1 MIYKNVLDYSVLVM
15 EVLRKKKDFI
25 INTCLVYVNDV
36 NFDSLNHVFSHVMLS
51 NVLYMTN
58 VLKRNGIFYAF
69 TFEECH
75 GHDVKTSIDMS
86 AFVLYIVYEYDHVVV
101 KLAIPIN
108 YLLMFCTH
116 FSPLCPVVNKECPIC
131 LEKFDRC
138 FQCSR
143 CGRCTCE
150 TCYGRKLEHNT
161 KCPLCNFEVNESSDI
176 PVNDSFAFLRDH
188 PVDYEQ
194 LFSRVCFNSFGN
206 KMIVYTLVG
215 KKAFDI
221 KDLINAYDQIT
232 A

>member
-1 MIYKNVLDYSVLVM
+1 MYSTRQNRM

-25 INTCLVYVNDV
+25 INTCLVYVKDV

-58 VLKRNGIFYAF
+58 VLKRNDIFYAF
-69 TFEECH
+69 TFEECRAR
-75 GHDVKTSIDMS
+75 DVTTSVVIS
-86 AFVLYIVYEYDHVVV
+86 VFVLYIVYEYEHVVV
-101 KLAIPIN
+101 KLGIPVN

-150 TCYGRKLEHNT
+150 TCYKQKLEHHT
-161 KCPLCNFEVNESSDI
+161 KCPL
-176 PVNDSFAFLRDH
+176 
-188 PVDYEQ
+188 
-194 LFSRVCFNSFGN
+194 
-206 KMIVYTLVG
+206 
-215 KKAFDI
+215 
-221 KDLINAYDQIT
+221 
-232 A
+232 